1 MHKQCPSHWVLL
13 LATDPNYVILLIIV
27 FGVPVYKLMT
37 KYCSNYSPN
46 MLKRMGMGLFLCV
59 VKECVVIVIQVMMT
73 QGEYC
78 NHLDNTTIDS
88 CYFLTSEININNACL
103 TVSNFT
109 NNFFHCDQNNTPF
122 LLLLIP
128 NILYGLSY
136 LLVFMTVLEFI
147 CAQVPLQL
155 KELLI
160 GIW

>member
-1 MHKQCPSHWVLL
+1 MRRALRVNNYNRYSNIQVDDEVL
-13 LATDPNYVILLIIV
+13 
-27 FGVPVYKLMT
+27 FKLF
-37 KYCSNYSPN
+37 SN

-59 VKECVVIVIQVMMT
+59 KESVVIVIQVMMT

-78 NHLDNTTIDS
+78 NHLYNATIVS
-88 CYFLTSEININNACL
+88 CYYLTSKININNACL

-136 LLVFMTVLEFI
+136 LLVFMTALEFRF
-147 CAQVPLQL
+147 PSD
-155 KELLI
+155 
-160 GIW
+160 